1 MAASYPNLY
10 QKSILFEII
19 NIKNPSEI
27 VSAFT
32 LTIPP
37 DSIEIVQSQRVTR
50 TKTFGGVF
58 IDDYGLDVA
67 KITISGTTGNNDL
80 RATYIPGKGGTLE
93 QYTGKTAIY
102 AFRDKIARYKN
113 LLAGKGFESYEM
125 RMYDLST
132 VPDATSL
139 DTIQDST
146 TDSWVVSLDDF
157 KISRS
162 KDKPL
167 WYSYSI
173 ELVGLYPL
181 PTPRSK
187 SPDLMD
193 PIIGPTGDED
203 LATVADETNQG
214 LAPVK
219 VPTSK
224 DWLKD
229 AISGIRRCVNAVKN
243 AYAWSANLLNSIDNV
258 FATIDDLEE
267 LIVEYIHSS
276 GNLLTEGFGFYSKVF
291 EIAKFP
297 GSIAVATM
305 ETINEVM
312 QSIEDEMEY
321 TTSIPEVLGDDYDYV
336 VQLCE
341 ETKRIGAR
349 IVNFGKSQAADTEVT
364 VEIDGQK
371 TTIYGTI
378 SITADA
384 STTLEKLAAQYYG
397 DPSMA
402 VLIAMYNGITNDDI
416 DPGTIIKIP
425 QTVRSTLIL
434 NNKIY
439 SWDRSSNYGIDIL
452 LAAVP
457 HSVEMVIAESGD
469 FSYVSGKDNLL
480 QAINL
485 RLNESLGK
493 RLRLTVYGLSVAI
506 GSPRANTAPIGYI
519 LTNLRDTLKQDPRV
533 KSIDSIKLNGV
544 GDSLYVAFNV
554 QAISDSMS
562 YEGVL

>member
-1 MAASYPNLY
+1 MAVSYPNLY

-37 DSIEIVQSQRVTR
+37 DSIEITQSQRITR
-50 TKTFGGVF
+50 TKTFGGMF
-58 IDDYGLDVA
+58 LDDYGLDVA
-67 KITISGTTGNNDL
+67 KITISGTTGNQDL
-80 RATYIPGKGGTLE
+80 RATYIPGKGGALE
-93 QYTGKTAIY
+93 QYSGKTAIY

-132 VPDATSL
+132 IPDASQL
-139 DTIQDST
+139 DQINDST
-146 TDSWVVSLDDF
+146 TDGWVVSLDDF
-157 KISRS
+157 KMSRS

-167 WYSYSI
+167 WYNYSI

-181 PTPRSK
+181 PTPRPK
-187 SPDLMD
+187 TPDVMD
-193 PIIGPTGDED
+193 EPPAPTGSED
-203 LATVADETNQG
+203 LATVASEVNAG
-214 LAPVK
+214 KAPVK

-224 DWLKD
+224 DWLQD
-229 AISGIRRCVNAVKN
+229 AINGMRRCVNAVKN
-243 AYAWSANLLNSIDNV
+243 AYAWSANILNKIDNV
-258 FATIDDLEE
+258 FATLDDLEG
-267 LIVEYIHSS
+267 LVVEYIHSS
-276 GNLLTEGFGFYSKVF
+276 GNLLTEGFGFYSKIF

-297 GSIAVATM
+297 GAVAVAAMQT
-305 ETINEVM
+305 TNQVM
-312 QSIEDEMEY
+312 QAIEDQMEY
-321 TTSIPEVLGDDYDYV
+321 TAAIPEVLGDDYDYV

-349 IVNFGKSQAADTEVT
+349 IVNFGKSQSADTEVT
-364 VEIDGQK
+364 VQTGGQ
-371 TTIYGTI
+371 TVTIYGTI
-378 SITADA
+378 SVTADS

-397 DPSMA
+397 DPSLA
-402 VLIAMYNGITNDDI
+402 VLIAMYNGITNNDI
-416 DPGTIIKIP
+416 TPGMTIKIP
-425 QTVRSTLIL
+425 QTVRAALVL
-434 NNKIY
+434 DNKIY
-439 SWDRSSNYGIDIL
+439 SWSRESNYGTDIL

-457 HSVEMVIAESGD
+457 HSVAMVIAESGD

-485 RLNESLGK
+485 RLNEKLGK

-506 GSPRANTAPIGYI
+506 GSPRMNTAPIGYI
-519 LTNLRDTLKQDPRV
+519 LSNLRDTLKQDPRV

-544 GDSLYVAFNV
+544 GDSLYVSFNV
-554 QAISDSMS
+554 QAISDIAS